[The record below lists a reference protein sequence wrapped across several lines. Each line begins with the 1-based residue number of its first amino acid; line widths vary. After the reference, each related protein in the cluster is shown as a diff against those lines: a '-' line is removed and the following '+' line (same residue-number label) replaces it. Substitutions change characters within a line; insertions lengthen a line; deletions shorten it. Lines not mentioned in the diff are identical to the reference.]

1 DAWLT
6 EISGTPAHATLRQ
19 IFADHPSVSA
29 FVAGLAEFSPY
40 LWELVRRDPARF
52 VTLLESD
59 PDLHLA
65 AIIADATR
73 AIAESEDEDTVMRPL
88 RRMKQDG
95 ALLVALADIGGGGP
109 GVRGTPP
116 PTGRAAAAGGP
127 PGPSPLPRR

>member
-1 DAWLT
+1 MEPLVLDTAHSSLAQRIAAAPRAGADDAGVDAWLT

-59 PDLHLA
+59 P
-65 AIIADATR
+65 TY
-73 AIAESEDEDTVMRPL
+73 PL
-88 RRMKQDG
+88 PPSSPM
-95 ALLVALADIGGGGP
+95 
-109 GVRGTPP
+109 PP
-116 PTGRAAAAGGP
+116 P
-127 PGPSPLPRR
+127 PSPGARAKTPASGPCAA